1 MGDTAMNKKAIV
13 MFKIELIVLVVLV
26 IHSLFISVEQQQIF
40 NTKEKDIKEIQAKIQ
55 EEKDTKEKLM
65 ELEKILDTDE
75 YVEEVAREKLGMVKP
90 GEKVFVDVD

>member
-1 MGDTAMNKKAIV
+1 MNKKAIV
-13 MFKIELIVLVVLV
+13 MFKIGLIVLVVLV
-26 IHSLFISVEQQQIF
+26 IHSLFISAEQQQIF

>member
-13 MFKIELIVLVVLV
+13 MFKIGLIVLVVLV
-26 IHSLFISVEQQQIF
+26 IHSLFISAEQQQIF
-40 NTKEKDIKEIQAKIQ
+40 NTKENDIKEIQAKIQ